1 VNKKRVANVLEAHA
15 DGLIGRSEGMRQTS
29 IEDMEQAEVA
39 PLLRIAER
47 LHQSMRRVQPREGFL
62 RSLKRE
68 LTDRPNQRVT
78 VAKRP
83 RRSFLIGAAA
93 VGSVVSIASVLGAV
107 LFLVP
112 RQRARAHARVA
123 HAPTG

>member
-1 VNKKRVANVLEAHA
+1 MNKRRVADVLEAHA
-15 DGLIGRSEGMRQTS
+15 DELIGRSESIRQTD
-29 IEDMEQAEVA
+29 IADREHADVA

-47 LHQSMRRVQPREGFL
+47 LHQSMQRVQPREGFL

-68 LTDRPNQRVT
+68 LTDRPSQRVK

-93 VGSVVSIASVLGAV
+93 VGSVVSIASVMGAL

-112 RQRARAHARVA
+112 RLRARAHARVA
-123 HAPTG
+123 HAPTS

>member
-1 VNKKRVANVLEAHA
+1 LLEAHA
-15 DGLIGRSEGMRQTS
+15 DGLIGRSEGMGR
-29 IEDMEQAEVA
+29 IDIADGEQADVA
-39 PLLRIAER
+39 PLLRMAER
-47 LHQSMRRVQPREGFL
+47 LHQSMRYVQPRAGFL

-68 LTDRPNQRVT
+68 LTDRPQQRVT

-83 RRSFLIGAAA
+83 RRSILIGAAA
-93 VGSVVSIASVLGAV
+93 VGSVVSIASVMGAI

-112 RQRARAHARVA
+112 RLRARAHSRVA